1 MKSIEQLVN
10 RLETEYKPKP
20 FPNDLKNSEA
30 TDVFTLAY
38 DMETALDRAI
48 DGSDE
53 RFFELW
59 KEYLSRIGNSVLSNE
74 TLLNYDEGMFVI
86 DGEEYSG
93 SLVVSRMDSTV
104 RQAAQFYTRQV
115 LNNGA
120 NNCTLQGYREKFRD
134 CVRLMLTEPFYTLI
148 YDLIGY
154 SEMKNPFTFRDVLP
168 FNRAKQAWR
177 SLIYPNIGEIKC
189 DSFDQ
194 DFVQIGDARV
204 KERQK
209 ELGDIYRVLFED
221 LATILYEEKCYGIA
235 LEHAAILSAAYP
247 QSKTFNTL
255 FSHSVDKEGVGIQG
269 DDISTFAYHICRV
282 NYDDFEFLNYGS
294 FVQNVLNVLNHRYG
308 DSIKIPN
315 VETDPRMLVYQYN
328 VMKSLDQMEHDK
340 RDSASAALKP
350 LIEATLEEC
359 KACTYEGEKKK
370 VLDESTKQIAIVL
383 SELADSIITEETE
396 DLTF

>member
-154 SEMKNPFTFRDVLP
+154 SGMKNPFTFRDVLP

-221 LATILYEEKCYGIA
+221 LATILYEEKCCSIA
-235 LEHAAILSAAYP
+235 LEHAAMLSAAYP
-247 QSKTFNTL
+247 ESKTFNTL
-255 FSHSVDKEGVGIQG
+255 FSHSIDKEGIGIQG
-269 DDISTFAYHICRV
+269 KEVSACATLIWYV
-282 NYDDFEFLNYGS
+282 NYGRFEFLNYDR
-294 FVQNVLNVLNHRYG
+294 FIQNVLSVLNHRYG

-315 VETDPRMLVYQYN
+315 VETDPLMLGYQYDI
-328 VMKSLDQMEHDK
+328 MKAMDRMEQSI
-340 RDSASAALKP
+340 RDSACAALKP
-350 LIEATLEEC
+350 LIESTLEEYKTC
-359 KACTYEGEKKK
+359 WLKDEKKN

-383 SELADSIITEETE
+383 SELDDFIVMEETE
-396 DLTF
+396 DVTF

>member
-30 TDVFTLAY
+30 TNVFTLAY

-74 TLLNYDEGMFVI
+74 TLLNYDEGQFVI
-86 DGEEYSG
+86 DGEEYPG
-93 SLVVSRMDSTV
+93 SLVVDRMDSTV

-154 SEMKNPFTFRDVLP
+154 SGMKNPFTFRDVLP
-168 FNRAKQAWR
+168 LNRAKQTWR
-177 SLIYPNIGEIKC
+177 SSIYPNIGEIKC
-189 DSFDQ
+189 DRFDQ

-221 LATILYEEKCYGIA
+221 LATILYEEKCYSIA
-235 LEHAAILSAAYP
+235 LEHAAMLSAAYP
-247 QSKTFNTL
+247 ESKTFNTL
-255 FSHSVDKEGVGIQG
+255 FSHSIDKEGIGIQG
-269 DDISTFAYHICRV
+269 KEVSACATLIWYV
-282 NYDDFEFLNYGS
+282 NYGRFEFLNYDS
-294 FVQNVLNVLNHRYG
+294 FIQNVLSVLNHRYG

-315 VETDPRMLVYQYN
+315 VETDPLMLGYQYDI
-328 VMKSLDQMEHDK
+328 MKALDRMEQSI
-340 RDSASAALKP
+340 RDSACAVLKP
-350 LIEATLEEC
+350 LIESTLEEYKTC
-359 KACTYEGEKKK
+359 WLKDEKKN

-383 SELADSIITEETE
+383 SELDDFIVMEETE
-396 DLTF
+396 DVTF